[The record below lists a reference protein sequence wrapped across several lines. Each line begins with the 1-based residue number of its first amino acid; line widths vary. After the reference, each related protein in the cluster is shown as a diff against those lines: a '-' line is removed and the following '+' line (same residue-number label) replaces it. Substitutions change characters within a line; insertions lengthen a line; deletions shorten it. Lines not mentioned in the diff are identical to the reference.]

1 MVSTA
6 LLQSKEVLQNE
17 TSSLTQ
23 ASEDCSSDDLKSP
36 RIALSLQNT
45 HITNAINMLE
55 CYGVTVIRKLCPVF
69 SKNNKSLLH

>member
-17 TSSLTQ
+17 TSSLIQ
-23 ASEDCSSDDLKSP
+23 ASEDCSSGDLKSP

-45 HITNAINMLE
+45 HITDAINMFL
-55 CYGVTVIRKLCPVF
+55 
-69 SKNNKSLLH
+69 

>member
-36 RIALSLQNT
+36 RIALSLQNPPPAKK
-45 HITNAINMLE
+45 IVNFK
-55 CYGVTVIRKLCPVF
+55 G
-69 SKNNKSLLH
+69 LHDG

>member
-6 LLQSKEVLQNE
+6 LLQSKDVLQSE

-23 ASEDCSSDDLKSP
+23 ASEDCSSGDLKFP

-45 HITNAINMLE
+45 HITDAINVSVCLKI
-55 CYGVTVIRKLCPVF
+55 IRTP
-69 SKNNKSLLH
+69 